1 MALFL
6 ERMKNNDDDFKPEK
20 TKSAELDAATP
31 NFTSG
36 NRSVLDQVDKFDY
49 FKKKSK
55 NSSGSDSKPQRKSTE
70 KILPSPGIEKHDEV
84 FEQNTSAF
92 SVASLKSLLGE
103 KNHVREEMDSGVG
116 IEDLIDSESNE
127 SEFYDPLNEYNDVMK
142 VPLTDSDPETEE
154 EKISTDSSEDFSSMF
169 SKFFPRKRE
178 IINVI

>member
-20 TKSAELDAATP
+20 TKSVESDARSP
-31 NFTSG
+31 NFTAG
-36 NRSVLDQVDKFDY
+36 NPSVLDQEDKFDY

-55 NSSGSDSKPQRKSTE
+55 NSSGSDTKPKTKSTE
-70 KILPSPGIEKHDEV
+70 KILASPDIEKHDEV

-116 IEDLIDSESNE
+116 IEDLIDTDSNE
-127 SEFYDPLNEYNDVMK
+127 SEFCDPLNEYYDVMK
-142 VPLTDSDPETEE
+142 VPMTDSDPETEE
-154 EKISTDSSEDFSSMF
+154 EKMSTDSSQDFSSMF

-178 IINVI
+178 IINVN

>member
-6 ERMKNNDDDFKPEK
+6 ERIKNNDDDFKPEK
-20 TKSAELDAATP
+20 TKSAESDAESPIVTA
-31 NFTSG
+31 G
-36 NRSVLDQVDKFDY
+36 NPSVSVHEDKFDY
-49 FKKKSK
+49 FKKNSK
-55 NSSGSDSKPQRKSTE
+55 NSYGSDSKPQRKATK
-70 KILPSPGIEKHDEV
+70 KIFPSQGNEEHNEV

-116 IEDLIDSESNE
+116 IEDLIDTESTE

-154 EKISTDSSEDFSSMF
+154 EKMSTDRSEDFSSMF